1 MKICQKYILN
11 VNLNFGYEISFFLI
25 FEMCIVTMTKNDMTK
40 KKANF
45 ISNGI
50 MYKMYKTM
58 LTIFNL
64 QKYNLYYNGFS
75 LNVH

>member
-1 MKICQKYILN
+1 
-11 VNLNFGYEISFFLI
+11 
-25 FEMCIVTMTKNDMTK
+25 MCIVTMTKNYMTQ

-58 LTIFNL
+58 LTFFNL

-75 LNVH
+75 LDIH

>member
-1 MKICQKYILN
+1 
-11 VNLNFGYEISFFLI
+11 
-25 FEMCIVTMTKNDMTK
+25 MCIVTMTKNYMTQ

-64 QKYNLYYNGFS
+64 QKHNLYYYNGFS
-75 LNVH
+75 LNIH